1 MLSHQP
7 SVSGPGHTM
16 PGAPPA
22 AHQPMTSM
30 ERIGFRYGLF
40 TGAAFIGFFLLMKV
54 LGLHERTEVAYV
66 NGAFL
71 VAGIFLALRYYQ
83 HVMHG
88 RNNYLPGIGIGFL
101 VSAVASVVLGLFFVL
116 YSSIDREFAAHVQT
130 ANLYGMNL
138 SVLMIFLVIVLQ
150 GTVGGT
156 IVGYILMQFFKRPD
170 HRLDDPRSL

>member
-22 AHQPMTSM
+22 PHQPLTSF
-30 ERIGFRYGLF
+30 ERVGFRYGLY
-40 TGAAFIGFFLLMKV
+40 TGAAYILFFLLMKV
-54 LGLHERTEVAYV
+54 LGLHERTEVAYA
-66 NGAFL
+66 NGLFL
-71 VAGIFLALRYYQ
+71 IGGIFLALRNYQ

-101 VSAVASVVLGLFFVL
+101 VSAVSAVILALFFVG
-116 YSSIDREFAAHVQT
+116 YTSIDREFAAHVQT

-138 SVLMIFLVIVLQ
+138 SVLMVFLVIILQ

-156 IVGYILMQFFKRPD
+156 IIGYILMQFFKRPD
-170 HRLDDPRSL
+170 HQLNDPRGL